1 MNDRF
6 VTAFEKMRYCGN
18 PHKIKAFPGFS
29 DRNDKNDRFS
39 LSHVRARMYYGSYLP
54 VIPVIKRNNQQES
67 LIKQG

>member
-18 PHKIKAFPGFS
+18 PHKISVSGFS
-29 DRNDKNDRFS
+29 VTGNDKNDRFFS

-54 VIPVIKRNNQQES
+54 VIPVIKRDN
-67 LIKQG
+67 